1 MEDFLLL
8 IFWIVVGA
16 GIWYFFRLRGKSKG
30 QIELGGNSVDRI
42 IKNSEELISTNL
54 TKIKKTA
61 QRSIGKSYLTGCSW
75 MLINNND
82 SENII
87 FTFRS
92 NNELLVT
99 KNGIV
104 ERKNYELIVDNNSI
118 LISQN
123 EITEHYDIV
132 NIQDDFLFINK
143 LSTNSILV
151 FANQTKF
158 KDMIKSEINKQARN
172 YYQFEMI
179 NN

>member
-1 MEDFLLL
+1 MQAEKLFFLL
-8 IFWIVVGA
+8 IM
-16 GIWYFFRLRGKSKG
+16 
-30 QIELGGNSVDRI
+30 QGNNRI
-42 IKNSEELISTNL
+42 NNL